1 MLEITLAGTG
11 GMMPLKDRFL
21 TGLFVSFKGRSL
33 LIDCGEGMQV
43 ALSEWGCRLSTLDM
57 ILITHIH
64 ADHIAGLPGLLLSAG
79 NGGKTSPVGIYCP
92 KNTSKILTG
101 LLRICGGLPFDIML
115 RELPVNNTAE
125 FDFNGL
131 KISSMPLDHGISCLG
146 YSITEN
152 RLPVFDPQ
160 KADALGIPPKARHIL
175 HSGGSYTDENGRVYT
190 QKDVISGERPPLKVT
205 YMTDTLYSK
214 KLAAFA
220 ESSDLLVCEGMYG
233 DDEFIGKMTEKR
245 HMVFSQAAKTAAD
258 SHSKELWLT
267 HYSPALKDPESY
279 GKYMKSVFENTVISK
294 DGQKKIL
301 K

>member
-1 MLEITLAGTG
+1 MFEITLAGTG
-11 GMMPLKDRFL
+11 GMMPLANRFL
-21 TGLFVSFKGRSL
+21 TGLFVSCGGRSL

-43 ALSEWGCRLSTLDM
+43 ALSKWECRLSRLDM

-79 NGGKTSPVGIYCP
+79 NGGKNTPLEIYSP
-92 KNTSKILTG
+92 KNTAKTLAG
-101 LLRICGGLPFDIML
+101 LLKICGGLPFDVTL
-115 RELPVNNTAE
+115 CELPVNE
-125 FDFNGL
+125 VSHFSFNGL
-131 KISSMPLDHGISCLG
+131 EISSMPLIHRVSCLG

-160 KADALGIPPKARHIL
+160 KAVALDIPRKSWSIL
-175 HSGGSYTDENGRVYT
+175 HSGGQYEADGKVYT
-190 QKDVISGERPPLKVT
+190 QADVISEQRSPLKLT
-205 YMTDTLYSK
+205 YITDTLYFD
-214 KLAAFA
+214 KLADFA
-220 ESSDLLVCEGMYG
+220 DNSDLLICEGMYG

-245 HMVFSQAAKTAAD
+245 HMVFSQAAEIAAL

-267 HYSPALKDPESY
+267 HYSPALKNPESY
-279 GKYMKSVFENTVISK
+279 REYMASLFENTVISR